1 VIILKSAVLGAR
13 PELLTIAA
21 AERISETVSG
31 ARGLGA
37 QTAAVVRRIAQSAE

>member
-1 VIILKSAVLGAR
+1 MLNSAVLGAR

-37 QTAAVVRRIAQSAE
+37 QTAAVVRIVKSAA